1 MKPLKTSL
9 EIFSE
14 GDVCLLSDSEQKT
27 FCFVWGVCNATI
39 YVDFANIVNQGALQ
53 WIREKG
59 SVSSE
64 IAKVNE
70 LQKTRE
76 KLEEECQKESARLL
90 LLRDQTRVAGQK
102 LISKKKKILLV

>member
-1 MKPLKTSL
+1 MKPFKISL

-14 GDVCLLSDSEQKT
+14 GGVCLLSDSEKKT
-27 FCFVWGVCNATI
+27 FCFVWGVCNATV

-59 SVSSE
+59 SASSE
-64 IAKVNE
+64 ITKVNE

-76 KLEEECQKESARLL
+76 KLEEERQKESARLL
-90 LLRDQTRVAGQK
+90 LLRDQTRLLVKNWYQ
-102 LISKKKKILLV
+102 KKKRFC